1 MSVVG
6 TRKVREVASMETYI
20 YERPAAMPAACA
32 SLSAVRVALT
42 ARPSVPQVHQVQ
54 VQAELNLSV
63 APLAG
68 IEGTSGFMGLN
79 IGDVKKRTDVRGVP
93 PRGRPV

>member
-1 MSVVG
+1 
-6 TRKVREVASMETYI
+6 VATVEIFT

-32 SLSAVRVALT
+32 PLSTVRVALAA

-54 VQAELNLSV
+54 VQAELNLTV
-63 APLAG
+63 VPTG
-68 IEGTSGFMGLN
+68 IEGTSGLTGKG
-79 IGDVKKRTDVRGVP
+79 IDGAKKRMDVRGVP

>member
-1 MSVVG
+1 
-6 TRKVREVASMETYI
+6 MEIFT

-32 SLSAVRVALT
+32 PLSAVRVALA

-54 VQAELNLSV
+54 VQAELNLTV
-63 APLAG
+63 APIAG
-68 IEGTSGFMGLN
+68 VDGTSGFTGKG
-79 IGDVKKRTDVRGVP
+79 IGVAKKRMDVRGVP

>member
-1 MSVVG
+1 
-6 TRKVREVASMETYI
+6 MEI
-20 YERPAAMPAACA
+20 FNYELPAAMPAAHA
-32 SLSAVRVALT
+32 PLSAVRVVLA

-54 VQAELNLSV
+54 AQAELNLTV

-68 IEGTSGFMGLN
+68 IEGTSGFTGKG
-79 IGDVKKRTDVRGVP
+79 IDSAKKRTDVRGVP

>member
-1 MSVVG
+1 MVG
-6 TRKVREVASMETYI
+6 TRKVREVAPMEIFT

-32 SLSAVRVALT
+32 PLSAVRVALA
-42 ARPSVPQVHQVQ
+42 ARPSVSQPHQVQ
-54 VQAELNLSV
+54 VQAELNLAV

-68 IEGTSGFMGLN
+68 IEGTSGFTGKG
-79 IGDVKKRTDVRGVP
+79 IDGVTKRTDVRGVP